1 MLVIGCAR
9 SICSVLLLFLLVGL
23 PDVTVSLTIRRPRPC
38 SRTAVSTLPSSRWHC
53 PRAIP
58 RVSSPLHQLY
68 VPSAGV
74 DANAVHLTHPGAL
87 MHAASA
93 LSNIIRSITTKWLNI
108 LTAAWQRLWSP
119 DTASGRPVRIEL
131 TRNIEVVVTE
141 HGQFLETKRVEE
153 MNTAEETTSVDAV
166 HQANDARELLE
177 DTTRSPATATFSP
190 SDAAI
195 TRTDVA
201 ADHATGDL
209 LMPVRELARA
219 AIEEATHSA
228 AAISREPCKA
238 FDIRNLPSAFQTSP
252 LSTWQL
258 PDVNLMEAK
267 ALIASTLNAND
278 ISVESVQSASVTGV
292 LAVLITQATF
302 SAVLPVLFTLLRSM
316 APRDS
321 GDSAALSGPTAA
333 LQRIEAA
340 TKAAATLDEVATL
353 LATAVAQYS
362 VPLRVGFALTIA
374 PWVDA
379 NITKRWLSRGKEKGQ
394 GPWR

>member
-1 MLVIGCAR
+1 
-9 SICSVLLLFLLVGL
+9 
-23 PDVTVSLTIRRPRPC
+23 
-38 SRTAVSTLPSSRWHC
+38 
-53 PRAIP
+53 
-58 RVSSPLHQLY
+58 
-68 VPSAGV
+68 
-74 DANAVHLTHPGAL
+74 

-93 LSNIIRSITTKWLNI
+93 LSNIIRSVTKWLNI

-119 DTASGRPVRIEL
+119 DKASARPVRIEL
-131 TRNIEVVVTE
+131 TRNIEVVMAE
-141 HGQFLETKRVEE
+141 HGQFLDNKRVEE
-153 MNTAEETTSVDAV
+153 IKTAEEATTVDAV
-166 HQANDARELLE
+166 HQANDAPTLLE
-177 DTTRSPATATFSP
+177 DTTRSPVAVTYSP

-195 TRTDVA
+195 TRTDTA
-201 ADHATGDL
+201 ADYGVAYL
-209 LMPVRELARA
+209 LVPVRELARA
-219 AIEEATHSA
+219 AIEEVTTSATA
-228 AAISREPCKA
+228 VSREPCKA
-238 FDIRNLPSAFQTSP
+238 FAIRNLPSAFQPSP

-267 ALIASTLNAND
+267 ALVASTLSAND

-316 APRDS
+316 APRDG
-321 GDSAALSGPTAA
+321 GDRAGLSGPTAA
-333 LQRIEAA
+333 WQQVEAV
-340 TKAAATLDEVATL
+340 TKAAATVDAATTL

>member
-1 MLVIGCAR
+1 
-9 SICSVLLLFLLVGL
+9 
-23 PDVTVSLTIRRPRPC
+23 
-38 SRTAVSTLPSSRWHC
+38 
-53 PRAIP
+53 
-58 RVSSPLHQLY
+58 
-68 VPSAGV
+68 
-74 DANAVHLTHPGAL
+74 

-153 MNTAEETTSVDAV
+153 MKTAEETTSVDAV

-177 DTTRSPATATFSP
+177 DTTLSPATATFSP

-195 TRTDVA
+195 TTTDVA
-201 ADHATGDL
+201 ADHATADL

-321 GDSAALSGPTAA
+321 GDSAALSDPTAA

-340 TKAAATLDEVATL
+340 TKAAATLDEAATL